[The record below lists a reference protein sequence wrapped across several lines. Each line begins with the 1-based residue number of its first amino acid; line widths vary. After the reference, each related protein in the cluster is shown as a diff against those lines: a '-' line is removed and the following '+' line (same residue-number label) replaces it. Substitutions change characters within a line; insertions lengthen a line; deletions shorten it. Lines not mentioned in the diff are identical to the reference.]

1 MGFSIFVVFLGIF
14 FLLFFF
20 FRKKSSGSFQHKVRQ
35 RTDEGIAT
43 TRARMENKQVI
54 PERNILRANIMV
66 APLDFIAQM
75 IQDNHWGYLY
85 KCACPV
91 YPRLV
96 RDSYGHLEV
105 VQDDE
110 NGIIL

>member
-1 MGFSIFVVFLGIF
+1 
-14 FLLFFF
+14 
-20 FRKKSSGSFQHKVRQ
+20 
-35 RTDEGIAT
+35 
-43 TRARMENKQVI
+43 
-54 PERNILRANIMV
+54 
-66 APLDFIAQM
+66 
-75 IQDNHWGYLY
+75 
-85 KCACPV
+85 V